1 MPRYLQ
7 NSYKIATMSRKSDSA
22 LIYLLVLFQILKNN
36 VVQHDATA
44 REWTAKYAM

>member
-1 MPRYLQ
+1 MWSLTLCSP
-7 NSYKIATMSRKSDSA
+7 I
-22 LIYLLVLFQILKNN
+22 IVPFQILKNN